1 MALGGMKMQD
11 DARSRLVMF
20 SGGSA
25 CRSINLALSRRPVH
39 LTRVVPSWDSGGS
52 SKILREQFDNFLSIG
67 DIRQALMTMA
77 HGEGCAGE
85 VVKICNS
92 RISDNL
98 GRDEAAHEFAYY
110 AEGRHP
116 MVLEMEPGLRGAI
129 LNYLQTFG
137 ARIAD
142 DFDFRNGS
150 IGNFILTGAYLAH
163 NNDINTAI
171 FVFRKLCGIEGSVWP
186 SSVQNGVDL
195 SAVLHNGKAV
205 EKQHLVTALDPA
217 DAASGIGS
225 IALSGADGGGVRANE
240 AVLEAIE
247 QADMIVFGPGS
258 FFSSILPHL
267 LVGGIVAAVERNRGA
282 LKVFIGN
289 ILQCR
294 ETFSLSLSD
303 TVARF
308 DDRWR
313 QNGGTAGAGLTHVL
327 ANRELFPFEKTVGS
341 FAYLGNGALLA
352 QAEALGFQAVI
363 GEFEDA
369 WSRGTHD
376 GEAVAGVLT
385 GLLAPSTFVG
395 L

>member
-1 MALGGMKMQD
+1 
-11 DARSRLVMF
+11 MF

-98 GRDEAAHEFAYY
+98 GRDEAANEFAYF

-116 MVLEMEPGLRGAI
+116 MLLEMEPGLRGAI

-137 ARIAD
+137 ARIDAG
-142 DFDFRNGS
+142 FDFRNGS

-195 SAVLHNGKAV
+195 SAVLGNGKV
-205 EKQHLVTALDPA
+205 VNKQHRVTALDRA
-217 DAASGIGS
+217 DSESGIAGIS
-225 IALSGADGGGVRANE
+225 LVAMDGRDVRANE

-247 QADMIVFGPGS
+247 LADAIVFGPGS

-267 LVGGIVAAVERNRGA
+267 LVGGVVDAVERNRGA
-282 LKVFIGN
+282 LKVFVGN

-294 ETFSLSLSD
+294 ETFSLSLAD

-308 DDRWR
+308 DESWR
-313 QNGGTAGAGLTHVL
+313 QNGGIVGAGLTHVL

-341 FAYLGNGALLA
+341 FAYLGNGDLA
-352 QAEALGFQAVI
+352 GQSETLGFQPIV

-369 WSRGTHD
+369 WNRGTHD
-376 GEAVAGVLT
+376 GEAVAEVLT
-385 GLLAPSTFVG
+385 GLIAPGISV
-395 L
+395 

>member
-1 MALGGMKMQD
+1 
-11 DARSRLVMF
+11 MF

-25 CRSINLALSRRPVH
+25 CRSINLALARRPVH

-98 GRDEAAHEFAYY
+98 GRDEAANEFAYF

-116 MVLEMEPGLRGAI
+116 MLLEMEPGLRGAI

-137 ARIAD
+137 ARIDAG
-142 DFDFRNGS
+142 FDFRNGS

-195 SAVLHNGKAV
+195 SALLESGKAV
-205 EKQHLVTALDPA
+205 EKQHRVTALDGT
-217 DAASGIGS
+217 DSASGIQS
-225 IALSGADGGGVRANE
+225 IALTAADGRAVRANE

-247 QADMIVFGPGS
+247 QADAIVFGPGS

-267 LVGGIVAAVERNRGA
+267 LVDGVVEAVERNRGA

-294 ETFSLSLSD
+294 ETFSLDLAD
-303 TVARF
+303 VVARF
-308 DDRWR
+308 DACWQR
-313 QNGGTAGAGLTHVL
+313 NGGTAGAGLTHVL

-341 FAYLGNGALLA
+341 FAYLGNGDLLA
-352 QAEALGFQAVI
+352 QSEMSGFQAIV

-376 GEAVAGVLT
+376 GEAVAAVLT
-385 GLLAPSTFVG
+385 GLISPATFVG